1 MCLRES
7 CSLEEE
13 KNEKHAHKQMKILV
27 SAVIGIVKIR
37 VRGIYLGHQ
46 RGRHLRRDQKGG
58 EELALHGLGKATQV
72 EAADA

>member
-1 MCLRES
+1 
-7 CSLEEE
+7 
-13 KNEKHAHKQMKILV
+13 MKILV